1 MEGIE
6 YIYHISFSHLS
17 CEVGNSISGLE
28 IEVQRLREV
37 ACAAQVMQLV
47 VNSKVKMLTKPCQIQ
62 NSCGKSVQG
71 TDCLA
76 TLDLTD
82 CLSSL
87 MFNMEIDY

>member
-1 MEGIE
+1 M
-6 YIYHISFSHLS
+6 
-17 CEVGNSISGLE
+17 
-28 IEVQRLREV
+28 EVQRPREV
-37 ACAAQVMQLV
+37 ACAAQVTQL

-62 NSCGKSVQG
+62 NSCGKSLQG

-87 MFNMEIDY
+87 VFHMEIDY